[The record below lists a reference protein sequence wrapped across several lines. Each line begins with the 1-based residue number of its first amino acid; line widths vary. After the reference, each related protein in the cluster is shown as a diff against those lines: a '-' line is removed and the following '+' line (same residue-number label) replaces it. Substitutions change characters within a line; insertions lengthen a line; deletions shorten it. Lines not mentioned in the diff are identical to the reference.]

1 MSSMLMDL
9 HALAEE
15 IAPSGTGTLG
25 EVAVAD
31 YVLALLKELDG

>member
-15 IAPSGTGTLG
+15 IAPRGTGTLG
-25 EVAVAD
+25 EEAAAD
-31 YVLALLKELDG
+31 DVLALLKELEG